1 MSRRPVE
8 GEDLGVLDITLH
20 VVEGLGCTR
29 HVCNPRTR
37 RVKTEKL
44 RIRKKIIGDLRKC
57 DK

>member
-8 GEDLGVLDITLH
+8 SEDPGVLDITLH

-37 RVKTEKL
+37 CVKTEKL
-44 RIRKKIIGDLRKC
+44 RIRKKIIAGFKC